1 MLAEDLCKLDHI
13 WRVQLLGEVHHDIGI
28 VLLITW
34 ACTSEKR
41 IESVDGDLIALRASS
56 SCILLQYVSTPLE
69 TQEMIVCLT
78 QAASHSLVESEI
90 TWAMRLWRCAG
101 AAVTDPAAA
110 RAKRRVDS

>member
-69 TQEMIVCLT
+69 TQEMIDCVPYT
-78 QAASHSLVESEI
+78 SSLP
-90 TWAMRLWRCAG
+90 LLG
-101 AAVTDPAAA
+101 
-110 RAKRRVDS
+110 RV